1 MAYTTGMLNTRV
13 ALMKRSSVAD
23 SFGAGGAVSWTEVSK
38 AWANVTWSRGVK
50 AMREGALD
58 AYDVVMI
65 RMRWRGDITRDWRI
79 VHDGKTYEIES
90 LHSSREKNEVQ
101 ITAHEING

>member
-1 MAYTTGMLNTRV
+1 
-13 ALMKRSSVAD
+13 MKRSSAAD
-23 SFGAGGAVSWTEVSK
+23 SFGAGGSVTWTEVGQV
-38 AWANVTWSRGVK
+38 WANVTWSRGVK

-65 RMRWRGDITRDWRI
+65 RMRWRDDITRDWRI
-79 VHDGKTYEIES
+79 AHQGKTYEIES

-101 ITAHEING
+101 ITAHEVG